1 MQFQINLK
9 ENPPHFYRLR
19 GEMLGGT
26 LIDKHGFIHLVNG
39 E

>member
-1 MQFQINLK
+1 VF
-9 ENPPHFYRLR
+9 FYRLR